1 MVCCPLQTLR
11 AVAPRHCASQP
22 AQIRH
27 CGMVGI
33 DTTAGLIGS
42 QSPCTACAK
51 RLQGYKAFALFTSQP
66 QRLRSS
72 AEPVTAQD
80 GSPRT
85 AIRMR
90 AAQQRPM
97 HSQQSKRKLPGD
109 NPARLRDDDA
119 WQLRASCGQPGAA
132 ASIDDRVSRRM
143 QRPIRLLMRFGP
155 C

>member
-1 MVCCPLQTLR
+1 
-11 AVAPRHCASQP
+11 
-22 AQIRH
+22 
-27 CGMVGI
+27 MVGI

-72 AEPVTAQD
+72 AELVTAQD

-90 AAQQRPM
+90 AAQQRLM
-97 HSQQSKRKLPGD
+97 HSQQSKRKLPAD
-109 NPARLRDDDA
+109 TPASLRDDDA
-119 WQLRASCGQPGAA
+119 WQLRASSGQPGAA

-143 QRPIRLLMRFGP
+143 KRPTCLLMRFGP